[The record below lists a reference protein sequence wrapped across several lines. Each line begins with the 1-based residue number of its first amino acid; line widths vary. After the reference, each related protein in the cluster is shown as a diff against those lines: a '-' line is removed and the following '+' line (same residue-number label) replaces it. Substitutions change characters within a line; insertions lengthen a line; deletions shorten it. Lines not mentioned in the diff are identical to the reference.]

1 MSSSTPQ
8 RKAWSV
14 WSLTPRREAQKSAG
28 GILHQAPDSNGTPAS
43 NPGDGSRLK
52 GKGLLFDEAASP
64 NGLGRALDTHDL
76 AAKISRLENELF
88 EYSMELLLV
97 EKKDWNAKADQLKQA
112 LADVKDALKREQA
125 THLVSVSDAEK
136 REENLRKALGVEKQ
150 CVLDLEKSVQEMRY
164 ENAEIKFTADSK
176 LAEANALMSSVEE
189 RSLEV
194 EAKLRSVDARLAEVN
209 RKSSELERKSQEV
222 ETRESAVRRDRL
234 SLIAEKESHEEAL
247 SKQRE
252 DLREWERK
260 LQEEEERLSKGLRIV
275 NQREERANENDR
287 VSKQKEKDFEEAQK
301 KLDEANSDL
310 KRKEDDITSRL
321 ANLNFREKE
330 FDATKNRLQL
340 KEEELRA
347 LEEKLNERENLEIQK
362 LHEEHQAILDAKS
375 SEFEL
380 EAEQRR
386 KSLDEELKSKVVEL
400 ERKEA
405 EVQHWEAKVAKRE
418 QALEKRLE
426 KIKEK
431 EKDFESKS
439 KSLKE
444 REKTI
449 KSEEKNLMIE
459 KKQLHSDEEEL
470 KNLKAELENLTAA
483 NEQQLLK
490 IHEEKEQLQISQD
503 ERFEFVR
510 LQSELKEETE
520 KCRFRE
526 EVLLKEAE
534 DLKQLKEN
542 FEREWLELD
551 GKKAEIEREL
561 KSIGE
566 QKEKFEKQRQLE
578 EEKIKHERQATEDYI
593 KREFETLELAKES
606 FKAKM
611 EQEQSIM
618 SEKAQSDRNIMLNE
632 IELLKSETENS
643 LQKKQEETNRH
654 LQQKER
660 LFEEEKQREM
670 ENLNYLK
677 DVVRREMDEL
687 KMERSRIEKDRLE
700 LAENKKHLE
709 EQQHEIREDIDRLG
723 DISRKLKEHREV
735 FVKEKERFIAFVEQH
750 KDCKN
755 CGEVTS
761 QFVLSDLIASQE
773 IENANILSASRLA
786 ASGAGN
792 CKNSEASERREAE
805 KSHMVPRSYTVSP
818 ASWLQKCTTK
828 IFNFSPLKR
837 IELVRDLADVAEPSN
852 RVDIFEDEQ
861 EISLAY
867 GNDSLGD
874 QRAQYDGTGEATAA
888 MQDLSA
894 DGQSDVNSMSLQ
906 PPQEISESS
915 GLKRGQGPNKRRVNV
930 RRTRAVKAAAEDA
943 KAVIGEALESN
954 LVAEDSDILASES
967 HQESSHADKGTQRKG
982 KKRGRGQASQT
993 TTIER
998 DGNESEGHSGSTAAG
1013 KRRKRQQ
1020 KASTVQAPGEARYN
1034 LRRSKLRAA
1043 VVDAKTSSDLKDNN
1057 KKEDDGVISSNDG
1070 DMSRSHADMPAGGDG
1085 ENGTTRHSAVP
1096 ADEVAEEHNERQGNP
1111 DVNVAMSEE
1120 VNGVAE
1126 MEMEQG
1132 YATESR
1138 RESEDRDE
1146 KEDDGDEEEE
1156 SLHPGE
1162 ASIGKKLWTFLTT

>member
-8 RKAWSV
+8 RKMWSV
-14 WSLTPRREAQKSAG
+14 WSPRREAHKSG
-28 GILHQAPDSNGTPAS
+28 GLLHQTLNSNDTPAS
-43 NPGDGSRLK
+43 DSGDGSPFR
-52 GKGLLFDEAASP
+52 GKAVLFTEAASP
-64 NGLGRALDTHDL
+64 NGLSRALDTQDL

-150 CVLDLEKSVQEMRY
+150 CVVDLEKTVQEMRY
-164 ENAEIKFTADSK
+164 ENAEIKFTSDSK
-176 LAEANALMSSVEE
+176 LAEANALMRRVEE

-194 EAKLRSVDARLAEVN
+194 EAKLRSVDARLAEVS

-222 ETRESAVRRDRL
+222 ETRESAIRRDRL
-234 SLIAEKESHEEAL
+234 SLIAEKEAHKDTL
-247 SKQRE
+247 SKQRD

-287 VSKQKEKDFEEAQK
+287 LFKQKEKDLEEAQK

-310 KRKEDDITSRL
+310 KRKEDDIAIRK
-321 ANLNFREKE
+321 ANLNLREKE
-330 FDATKNRLQL
+330 FDTTKNRLQL
-340 KEEELRA
+340 KAEELCA
-347 LEEKLNERENLEIQK
+347 LEEKLNEREKVEIQK
-362 LHEEHQAILDAKS
+362 LLEEHQAILDAKS

-380 EAEQRR
+380 EAEQRT
-386 KSLDEELKSKVVEL
+386 KSLDEELKSKVLDL

-405 EVQHWEAKVAKRE
+405 EVEHWEAKVAKRE
-418 QALEKRLE
+418 QGLDKKLEKL
-426 KIKEK
+426 KEK

-444 REKTI
+444 REKAI

-459 KKQLHSDEEEL
+459 KKQLHSDEEKL
-470 KNLKAELENLTAA
+470 INLKVELDKLKAA

-490 IHEEKEQLQISQD
+490 IREEKEQLQISQD

-520 KCRFRE
+520 KCRFTE
-526 EVLLKEAE
+526 ELLLKEAE
-534 DLKQLKEN
+534 DLKQQKEN

-561 KSIGE
+561 KSISE
-566 QKEKFEKQRQLE
+566 QKDKFEKQRQSE
-578 EEKIKHERQATEDYI
+578 EEKVKHERQATEDYI

-606 FKAKM
+606 FKAKL
-611 EQEQSIM
+611 EQEQSM
-618 SEKAQSDRNIMLNE
+618 MTEKLESDKNLMLNE
-632 IELLKSETENS
+632 IEVLKSETENS

-654 LQQKER
+654 LQEKET

-670 ENLNYLK
+670 KNLNYLK
-677 DVVRREMDEL
+677 DVARREMDEL
-687 KMERSRIEKDRLE
+687 KMERSRVEKDRLE
-700 LAENKKHLE
+700 LAENKKHLQ
-709 EQQHEIREDIDRLG
+709 EQQLEIREDIDGLRQL
-723 DISRKLKEHREV
+723 SRKLKDHREV
-735 FVKEKERFIAFVEQH
+735 FTKEKARFIAFVEQH

-761 QFVLSDLIASQE
+761 QFVLSDLISSQE
-773 IENANILSASRLA
+773 IENASILSASRLA
-786 ASGAGN
+786 VSGAGN
-792 CKNSEASERREAE
+792 CKNSKASERTEAE
-805 KSHMVPRSYTVSP
+805 KSSVVARRYTVSP
-818 ASWLQKCTTK
+818 ASWLQTCTTK

-861 EISLAY
+861 EISLVY

-874 QRAQYDGTGEATAA
+874 QRVQYDGTGDAIAA

-915 GLKRGQGPNKRRVNV
+915 DLRGGRGPIKRRVKV
-930 RRTRAVKAAAEDA
+930 SRTPSIKVDVGDA
-943 KAVIGEALESN
+943 KAVLGEALESD
-954 LVAEDSDILASES
+954 LVAEDSELLISES
-967 HQESSHADKGTQRKG
+967 HGESSHADKGTQRNG
-982 KKRGRGQASQT
+982 KKRSRKHASKT

-998 DGNESEGHSGSTAAG
+998 DGNESEGHSGSTVAG

-1020 KASTVQAPGEARYN
+1020 NVTDVQAPGGSRYN

-1043 VVDAKTSSDLKDNN
+1043 VVDAKTSSNHKSKN
-1057 KKEDDGVISSNDG
+1057 KKEGDGLVSPNDG
-1070 DMSRSHADMPAGGDG
+1070 ELRSRADMPAGDTRK
-1085 ENGTTRHSAVP
+1085 NGTTRHSVMP
-1096 ADEVAEEHNERQGNP
+1096 AEEVAEHNERQGNP
-1111 DVNVAMSEE
+1111 DVNVVMSEE
-1120 VNGVAE
+1120 VNERVD
-1126 MEMEQG
+1126 MEGEQE
-1132 YATESR
+1132 YATESN
-1138 RESEDRDE
+1138 RESEDE
-1146 KEDDGDEEEE
+1146 NEDDEEEE